1 MKKKTI
7 ALLGFS
13 VLAGLALV
21 GCGKKDDK
29 KTTTTAQ
36 GGGDTT
42 TTSQGSV
49 DTTTSAQ
56 GGGDTTTSQGGGDTT
71 TSQGGSSYDEY
82 DASTGTGNVGDIG
95 STPSATGGNPY
106 ESVDVNYQQD
116 TKGLDISVSY
126 QGKQGISLI
135 KESYVNPVEG
145 KTYSGGKT
153 AYTTR
158 DLLPTWAE
166 FAKKVKTTI
175 RDAEKYSG
183 NSDNNVYSDMTTN
196 QYKSHSDNSQYVDLF
211 YNSTGN
217 ADKAINASAAK
228 DLTQFINA
236 GLMPNFANYLKANPR
251 IADQLTKSNGK
262 IYYTPYFDGYQ
273 FLERQFV
280 LNSGMAYE
288 VLDQNS
294 FALFDT
300 TTAGKGA
307 AANQLQANKYEPF
320 VYGQTSDG
328 TKVNFLEDKTIVV
341 SKNGTKSTITVKG
354 GVENIISQQNKL
366 LAAGTTGKA
375 LAENLREYL
384 DDVYGDE
391 IGADKTYKHYTD
403 IFCGES
409 AAYTTD
415 EMIAL
420 MRVIK
425 ANPGVISG
433 VFDENLQLTAA
444 GDTNTEVEIIIPR
457 GAANNRVQNIMM
469 FLQMFGVQGT
479 DAEDVISNSMYF
491 DADGTLSSY
500 RSTTAAYQGLE
511 YLHQFFE
518 EGLIIDEF
526 WKYSDSFKDGNYYRD
541 RYFGHSKE
549 DNCGYGFMM
558 YDYSATQGQANQ
570 IDNNGIGVQVANVNE
585 NFKDNPTG
593 RTIGTGDDAY
603 SVGVMPVLPPL
614 TYWANKGT
622 AEENLSADITDR
634 TNKTLMRYSDS
645 NRSLK
650 TNTWYIPATSDNAEK
665 AAQLMDYMF
674 NETGADIQ
682 DFGPSIYW
690 GDDITYKGVVDRGL
704 SADTLAMLAAGA
716 AGDCFSFWRGYVGSS
731 HGIGHVRSD
740 HLNYIFMHEITRI
753 GDNNLANALKAGVL
767 KLATVDDNP
776 TWGSCVPSVGMTKTS
791 STDVS
796 FDAVTSFW
804 SQDKAK
810 SSAEGWAYIVR
821 NGVPADGATSIGT
834 SANTNAGYSY
844 NDVLDQYQTTYISSF
859 LVTALSTTQP
869 DLEQYMPIYAL

>member
-21 GCGKKDDK
+21 GCGKNDDNNK
-29 KTTTTAQ
+29 
-36 GGGDTT
+36 
-42 TTSQGSV
+42 
-49 DTTTSAQ
+49 TTTSAQ
-56 GGGDTTTSQGGGDTT
+56 GGDTTTTTSQGGGNTT
-71 TSQGGSSYDEY
+71 TSQGGGNTTTSQGGASYEEY
-82 DASTGTGNVGDIG
+82 DASTGTGVVGDIG
-95 STPSATGGNPY
+95 SGPSATGGNSY
-106 ESVDVNYQQD
+106 QSVDVDYTAD

-135 KESYVNPVEG
+135 ADSYANPVES

-166 FAKKVKTTI
+166 FASKVKTTI
-175 RDAEKYSG
+175 RDAENYSG
-183 NSDNNVYSDMTTN
+183 TNDNTVYSAMVAN
-196 QYKSHSDNSQYVDLF
+196 AYKSFSSTEEKVDLF

-217 ADKAINASAAK
+217 ADKAITASAAK
-228 DLTQFINA
+228 DLNQFIDR
-236 GLMPNFANYLKANPR
+236 GLMPNFANYLEANPT
-251 IADQLTKSNGK
+251 IADQLTKSDGK

-280 LNSGMAYE
+280 LNSGMVYE

-294 FALFDT
+294 FNFFDT
-300 TTAGKGA
+300 ATAGTGA

-320 VYGQTSDG
+320 VYGQKSDG
-328 TKVNFLEDKTIVV
+328 TKVNFLEDKSIYV
-341 SKNGTKSTITVKG
+341 SVNGTKQQITVKG
-354 GVENIISQQNKL
+354 DVENIISQQNKL

-375 LAENLREYL
+375 LAEQMRAYL
-384 DDVYGDE
+384 DAVYGE
-391 IGADKTYKHYTD
+391 NIGADKTFKKYTD
-403 IFCGES
+403 IFCSES

-415 EMIAL
+415 ELVAL

-444 GDTNTEVEIIIPR
+444 GDTNKEVEIIIPR
-457 GAANNRVQNIMM
+457 GAAANRVQNIMM
-469 FLQMFGVQGT
+469 FLQLFGIQGT
-479 DAEDVISNSMYF
+479 DAEDAISNSMYF

-500 RSTTAAYQGLE
+500 RSTKASYQGLV

-518 EGLIIDEF
+518 EGLIVDQF
-526 WKYSDSFKDGNYYRD
+526 WKYDKSSFSDGSYYRD
-541 RYFGHSKE
+541 KYFGHTK
-549 DNCGYGFMM
+549 DGGGYGFMM

-570 IDNNGIGVQVANVNE
+570 IDANGIGVVADKVLE
-585 NFKDNPTG
+585 GYKDNPTG
-593 RTIGTGDDAY
+593 RTIGSGESAY

-614 TYWANKGT
+614 TYWANKGS
-622 AEENLSADITDR
+622 AEENLSKDITDR
-634 TNKTLMRYSDS
+634 SNKTLMRYSDS

-650 TNTWYIPATSDNAEK
+650 TNTWYIPATADNADK

-674 NETGADIQ
+674 NEHGADIQ

-704 SADTLAMLAAGA
+704 SAASLSMLAKGAG
-716 AGDCFSFWRGYVGSS
+716 GDCFSFWRGYVGSS

-767 KLATVDDNP
+767 KLATVDDEP
-776 TWGSCVPSVGMTKTS
+776 AWGSCVPSVGFTKTT
-791 STDVS
+791 STDDS
-796 FDAVTSFW
+796 FDAVTAFW
-804 SQDKAK
+804 SQDKAA
-810 SSAEGWAYIVR
+810 SSANGWAYIVA
-821 NGVPADGATSIGT
+821 NGIPTDAATSLGNGT
-834 SANTNAGYSY
+834 INTNTPYTY
-844 NDVLDQYQTTYISSF
+844 NDVMSQYQTKYITAF
-859 LVTALSTTQP
+859 LATALSTTKP
-869 DLEQYMPIYAL
+869 NLEQFLPEYVLG